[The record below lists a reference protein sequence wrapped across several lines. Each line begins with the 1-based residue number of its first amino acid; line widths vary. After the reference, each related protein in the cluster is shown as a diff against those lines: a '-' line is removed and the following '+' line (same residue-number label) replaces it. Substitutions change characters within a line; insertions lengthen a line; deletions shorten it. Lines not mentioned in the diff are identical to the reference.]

1 MAIGWHSVQYLLNKI
16 MTHNDTSGIEFEQNR
31 SKRKVQ
37 HCYVL
42 DLLENLQ
49 RACYCNRHENLQ
61 LDLPSADS
69 IFNIFTLVNL
79 FFSLIR

>member
-1 MAIGWHSVQYLLNKI
+1 MTHQGLNLNKI
-16 MTHNDTSGIEFEQNR
+16 EARGTFNTVMFI
-31 SKRKVQ
+31 
-37 HCYVL
+37 

>member
-1 MAIGWHSVQYLLNKI
+1 MTHQGLNLNKI
-16 MTHNDTSGIEFEQNR
+16 EARGRFNTVMFI
-31 SKRKVQ
+31 
-37 HCYVL
+37 

-49 RACYCNRHENLQ
+49 QACYCNRHENLQ